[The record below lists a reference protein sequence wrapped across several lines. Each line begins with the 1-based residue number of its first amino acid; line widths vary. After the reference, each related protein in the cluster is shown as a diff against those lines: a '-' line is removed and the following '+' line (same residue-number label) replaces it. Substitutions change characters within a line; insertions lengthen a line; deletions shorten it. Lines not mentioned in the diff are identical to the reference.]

1 MKVYVFAIINVLH
14 FVYTQG
20 VSALQVLNAQH
31 REVVNSL
38 QPLYSVFVDT
48 LEFRDLAYETIT
60 SIASSQVHLDIV
72 SMHVCV
78 CVCTHVHLFMYIL
91 ISITT
96 FFLLFSRSTT
106 HSHMLCWI
114 WWCSMLLS

>member
-1 MKVYVFAIINVLH
+1 MHACVH
-14 FVYTQG
+14 FFLNPVQG
-20 VSALQVLNAQH
+20 VSALQVLNSQH

-72 SMHVCV
+72 SLYSTFVCNKCCIGV
-78 CVCTHVHLFMYIL
+78 LVL
-91 ISITT
+91 
-96 FFLLFSRSTT
+96 
-106 HSHMLCWI
+106 
-114 WWCSMLLS
+114 